1 VLTALG
7 TLTSALPHAAMPPG
21 TAVSVSLRPEAIRL
35 GGDLPTAPNAFRAR
49 VHHTVYLGEMAQ
61 HQVTAAAAA
70 GPEVTLKAFELHP
83 RLMARDGTEPT
94 VAWIDPADVV
104 LLRE

>member
-1 VLTALG
+1 
-7 TLTSALPHAAMPPG
+7 
-21 TAVSVSLRPEAIRL
+21 
-35 GGDLPTAPNAFRAR
+35 
-49 VHHTVYLGEMAQ
+49 MAQ